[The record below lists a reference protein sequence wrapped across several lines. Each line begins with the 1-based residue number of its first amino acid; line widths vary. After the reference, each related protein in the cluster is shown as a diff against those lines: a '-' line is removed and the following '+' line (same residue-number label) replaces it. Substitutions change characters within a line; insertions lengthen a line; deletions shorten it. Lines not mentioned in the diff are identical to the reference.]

1 MIPTDACIRFRPGDI
16 AQVDAAL
23 RLTCNSFIQCCTYP
37 DRPAIV
43 SIRDEH
49 VAVSIGT
56 PSSAAVS
63 LDDLEAATRLAE
75 ALVDY
80 IGDLRSRLAT
90 QKQAPDAAA

>member
-1 MIPTDACIRFRPGDI
+1 MIPTDAHVRFRPGGI
-16 AQVDAAL
+16 AHIDAAL
-23 RLTCNSFIQCCTYP
+23 RLTGNSFIQCCTYP

-75 ALVDY
+75 ALADY